1 MHTAAVAK
9 WGGAVLRL
17 FRVAIV
23 VLAFSLSLPVL
34 ADEPLPQPQPQPAAA
49 QGPGHIRD
57 MLEGGRCGSV
67 VIRHCRWRRETSSMV
82 LDPGLTGHNGAPMQW
97 EVVQYAGPDNDEIVV
112 NGQRIRDPGVKEV
125 FDRAFGSPMGG
136 TSMHT
141 SAGAAG
147 ARCTTIDRTAA
158 TLCSNGG
165 NNLPALDNPLTDW
178 VF

>member
-1 MHTAAVAK
+1 MHTARVTN
-9 WGGAVLRL
+9 WGGAVRRS
-17 FRVAIV
+17 FCVGAA

-34 ADEPLPQPQPQPAAA
+34 ADEPLPQDQPAAA
-49 QGPGHIRD
+49 RGSAHVRD

-67 VIRHCRWRRETSSMV
+67 VIRHCRLHRETSAMV

-112 NGQRIRDPGVKEV
+112 NGLRIRDPGVKEV

-147 ARCTTIDRTAA
+147 ARCTTVDRSSA

-165 NNLPALDNPLTDW
+165 NKLPALDNPLTDW